1 MHFENVV
8 HQYMTLAIQISG
20 PAFQKTSNL
29 MTVKVVGKKQLL
41 IQQLLEESKKSLNS
55 QRKEWQ
61 ESKQK

>member
-1 MHFENVV
+1 
-8 HQYMTLAIQISG
+8 MTLAIQISG

-41 IQQLLEESKKSLNS
+41 IQQLLEESKKSLNY